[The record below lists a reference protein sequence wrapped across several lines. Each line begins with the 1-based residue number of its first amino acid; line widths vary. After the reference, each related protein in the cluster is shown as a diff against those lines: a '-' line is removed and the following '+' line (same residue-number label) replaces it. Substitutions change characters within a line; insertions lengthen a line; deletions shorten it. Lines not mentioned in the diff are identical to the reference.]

1 MLQNRPKCI
10 IWERSGVIWGRFG
23 VMRGSS
29 VGRKG
34 IEEETWH
41 RRTDEQAGPLIVVQ
55 EVLVDLK
62 ITWEERPS
70 HT

>member
-1 MLQNRPKCI
+1 M
-10 IWERSGVIWGRFG
+10 IWERSGVIWERSG

-29 VGRKG
+29 VERKR

-41 RRTDEQAGPLIVVQ
+41 RRTYQQTGPLIVVK

-70 HT
+70 LT